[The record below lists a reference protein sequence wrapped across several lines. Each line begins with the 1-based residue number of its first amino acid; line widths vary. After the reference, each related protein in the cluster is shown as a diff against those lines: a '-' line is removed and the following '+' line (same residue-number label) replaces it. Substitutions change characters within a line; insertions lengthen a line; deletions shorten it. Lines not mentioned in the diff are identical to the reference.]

1 MKLFKNKIF
10 GAAIISCLS
19 AIAADANATF
29 TFEEFINVDNGQDIY
44 GSGAATLDIQISGNT
59 LTATIENTS
68 QTDLN
73 LPDYNTDV
81 DSSYVAGDGGNT
93 SGIVSFGFFLSNVS
107 LLNIVDWTM
116 EAKDCSSLTTEAAC
130 SALSTMTLLG
140 DKADT
145 VASDAWELS
154 LGTNVNG
161 LTLDYQPSTDNTQVK
176 GALYNTATLD
186 DTNASF
192 GAVPNYFTTGLL
204 TIVFDDMPVLETV
217 DQTIGSGLS
226 GITSVRWQ
234 NVGLGGEGSL
244 KGADGGD
251 NGDDPPVGVPEP
263 SILAL
268 FGIGLLGSM
277 VAPAWRRRK
286 I

>member
-10 GAAIISCLS
+10 CASIISCLS
-19 AIAADANATF
+19 AIAVDANATLF
-29 TFEEFINVDNGQDIY
+29 TFEEFINVDNGKDIY
-44 GSGAATLDIQISGNT
+44 GSGAATLDIQVSGNT

-73 LPDYNTDV
+73 LPDYTAV
-81 DSSYVAGDGGNT
+81 DSAYVAGDGGNT

-107 LLNIVDWTM
+107 LLNIVDWSM
-116 EAKDCSSLTTEAAC
+116 EAKDCSSLTTAAAC
-130 SALSTMTLLG
+130 STLSTMTLLG
-140 DKADT
+140 DKAGT

-161 LTLDYQPSTDNTQVK
+161 LKLDYQPSTENTQVK
-176 GALYNTATLD
+176 GALYNTDTLD
-186 DTNASF
+186 DGNAAF
-192 GAVPNYFTTGLL
+192 GATPNYFTTGLL
-204 TIVFDDMPVLETV
+204 TIVFNDVPVLETV
-217 DQTIGSGLS
+217 DQAIGSGLS
-226 GITSVRWQ
+226 GVTSVRWQ
-234 NVGLGGEGSL
+234 NVGLDGEGSL
-244 KGADGGD
+244 KGADSG
-251 NGDDPPVGVPEP
+251 NGDDPPSVVPEP

-286 I
+286 S